1 MMSLAETAAVLGATL
16 RGADAPYE
24 SVSTDSRTLARGALF
39 VALRGERFDGHRFL
53 DAARAA
59 GAAGA
64 IVDADSAGT
73 APLPVLVVGDTRR
86 ALCDL
91 ARHWRARFSP
101 ALIAIAGSNGKTTTK
116 EMLSAILHAHAGEA
130 AVLATAGNLNT
141 DIGVS
146 LTLLGLRARHRI
158 CAIELGTNHR
168 GEIALLA
175 GIAQPTIA
183 VVTNALRDHL
193 EFLGSVEEMAEENAD
208 ALRALPPDGIAVV
221 NADDTQAT
229 RFRRAAGA
237 RRIVDFGLEAA
248 AMIGA
253 TVTLDALSSEV
264 AIRTPAGA
272 LTTRLSIPGLHS
284 VRNALAAAACAIA
297 AGVAPAAIAA
307 GLAAFRPATRRLQV
321 KPLPGGTTLLD
332 DSYNANPDS
341 VRAAIDVLA
350 GCPGPTVLVLGD
362 MGELGPQGATFHREV
377 GAYARARG
385 IARLVALGE
394 ATRASVD
401 AFGEGA
407 LHVDDV
413 AAAAEAAR
421 AGATILVKGSLF
433 MGMDRVVAALTGET
447 AEVH

>member
-1 MMSLAETAAVLGATL
+1 
-16 RGADAPYE
+16 
-24 SVSTDSRTLARGALF
+24 
-39 VALRGERFDGHRFL
+39 
-53 DAARAA
+53 
-59 GAAGA
+59 
-64 IVDADSAGT
+64 
-73 APLPVLVVGDTRR
+73 
-86 ALCDL
+86 
-91 ARHWRARFSP
+91 
-101 ALIAIAGSNGKTTTK
+101 
-116 EMLSAILHAHAGEA
+116 
-130 AVLATAGNLNT
+130 VLATAGNLNT

-146 LTLLGLRARHRI
+146 LTLLGLRARHRV

-193 EFLGSVEEMAEENAD
+193 EFLGSVEDMAEENAD
-208 ALRALPPDGIAVV
+208 VLRALPQDGVAIV
-221 NADDTQAT
+221 NADDAQAM

-248 AMIGA
+248 ATVSA
-253 TVTLDALSSEV
+253 AVTLGALSSEV
-264 AIRTPAGA
+264 RIRTPAGE
-272 LTTRLSIPGLHS
+272 LSTRLSIPGLHS
-284 VRNALAAAACAIA
+284 VRNALAAAACAFA
-297 AGVAPAAIAA
+297 AGVAPAAIAT

-321 KPLPGGTTLLD
+321 KSLPGGTTLLD

-385 IARLVALGE
+385 ITRLVALGE
-394 ATRASVD
+394 ATHASVD

-407 LHVDDV
+407 RHVDDV
-413 AAAAEAAR
+413 AAAAAAAR
-421 AGATILVKGSLF
+421 SGATILVKGSLF
-433 MGMDRVVAALTGET
+433 MGMDRIVAALTGEA

>member
-1 MMSLAETAAVLGATL
+1 MMSLAETAVVLGAAR
-16 RGADAPYE
+16 RGRDAPFE
-24 SVSTDSRTLARGALF
+24 AVSSDSRTLSRGALF

-64 IVDADSAGT
+64 IVERSYDGPT
-73 APLPVLVVGDTRR
+73 PLPVLVVDDSRR

-101 ALIAIAGSNGKTTTK
+101 VLIAIAGSNGKTTTK
-116 EMLSAILHAHAGEA
+116 EMLAAILHAHAGEA

-146 LTLLGLRARHRI
+146 LTLLRLRATHRV

-193 EFLGSVEEMAEENAD
+193 EFLGSVETMAEENAD
-208 ALRALPPDGIAVV
+208 ALRALPSEGTAVV
-221 NADDTQAT
+221 NADDAHAT
-229 RFRRAAGA
+229 LFRRAAGS
-237 RRIVDFGLEAA
+237 RHVVDFGLQANAA
-248 AMIGA
+248 LSA
-253 TVTLDALSSEV
+253 TVRLGPLSSEV
-264 AIRTPAGA
+264 TIRTPAGEVA
-272 LTTRLSIPGLHS
+272 TRLSIPGLHS
-284 VRNALAAAACAIA
+284 VRNALAAAACAHA
-297 AGVAPAAIAA
+297 AGVAPEAIGA

-321 KPLPGGTTLLD
+321 KPLPGGATLLD

-362 MGELGPQGATFHREV
+362 MRELGPQGAAFHREV

-385 IARLVALGE
+385 IAQLVALGE
-394 ATRASVD
+394 ATRASVE
-401 AFGEGA
+401 AFGKGA
-407 LHVDDV
+407 LHAANIE
-413 AAAAEAAR
+413 AAAQAAR
-421 AGATILVKGSLF
+421 GGATILVKGSLS

-447 AEVH
+447 AEAH

>member
-1 MMSLAETAAVLGATL
+1 MMSLGETAGVLGAAL
-16 RGADAPYE
+16 RGADAPFE
-24 SVSTDSRTLARGALF
+24 AVSTDSRTLPRGALF
-39 VALRGERFDGHRFL
+39 VALRGEHFDGHRFL

-64 IVDADSAGT
+64 IVDARYDGA
-73 APLPVLVVGDTRR
+73 APLPLVVVEDTRC

-101 ALIAIAGSNGKTTTK
+101 VLIALAGSNGKTTTK
-116 EMLSAILHAHAGEA
+116 EMLAAILRAHAGEA

-146 LTLLGLRARHRI
+146 LTLLGLRAAHRV

-168 GEIALLA
+168 GEIARVA

-208 ALRALPPDGIAVV
+208 ALRALPQDGIAVV
-221 NADDTQAT
+221 NADDAHAGL
-229 RFRRAAGA
+229 FRRAAGT
-237 RRIVDFGLEAA
+237 RRVVDFGLETP
-248 AMIGA
+248 A
-253 TVTLDALSSEV
+253 TVSGTAALAPLSSEV
-264 AIRTPAGA
+264 EIRTPAGEVR
-272 LTTRLSIPGLHS
+272 TRLSIPGLHS
-284 VRNALAAAACAIA
+284 VRNALAAAACAVA
-297 AGVAPAAIAA
+297 AGVAPAAIGA
-307 GLAAFRPATRRLQV
+307 GLAAFRPALRRLQV
-321 KPLPGGTTLLD
+321 KPLTGGATLLD

-362 MGELGPQGATFHREV
+362 MGELGPQGAHFHREV

-385 IARLVALGE
+385 ISRLVALGE
-394 ATRASVD
+394 ATRASVE
-401 AFGEGA
+401 AFGAGA
-407 LHVDDV
+407 RH
-413 AAAAEAAR
+413 AASIEAAAEAAR
-421 AGATILVKGSLF
+421 GGATILVKGSLF
-433 MGMDRVVAALTGET
+433 MGMDRVVAALTGEP
-447 AEVH
+447 AEAH